1 MKQKL
6 LDQNRAGQATSA
18 SAQAVCDCRR
28 PIKCLLLSLLLCATL
43 PFSLRA
49 QNLNISGT
57 VRDGNN
63 APVVGASVVIKG
75 ATAGA
80 TTDANGGYTISAPPE
95 ATLVFSFLGLST
107 REEAVAG
114 RGRIDVTLADDARAI
129 DEVVVVGYGT
139 MQKRKVTSSVTSISA
154 RDLPAGVGGS
164 SIATALKGKVSGLV
178 MSGTASPNSG
188 NTFQLRGMASINTSR
203 APLVVIDGMP
213 GGDIRTVVQEDI
225 LSIDVLKDASAGA
238 IYGTRAT
245 GGVILITTRQAKS
258 NELKVSYTG
267 ELTLKQAFGQPDML
281 HAADYVATYESAK
294 NNYGY
299 DTDWWSEALNDNP
312 TSNRHVLTIQSGAN
326 NARIYATM
334 MYDDNRGVLQG
345 DARKDYA
352 GRINSDFNIFK
363 GWLDVSS
370 HINYRQA
377 QRYQNKPSIE
387 GIMRANPTQTVYDS
401 NSQTGYNIWTDG
413 DNTEMN
419 EIGEAA
425 LKTDEGLDKWF
436 RPDVTLKLNILPVD
450 GLSYRH
456 TAAYE
461 NRQWERHYYRSMFSR
476 EEIKTGRKG
485 WAELEFSKTELFNTD
500 GYLSYLKTFGN
511 HDVNAVA
518 GYSYYEQNDENF
530 NAKNGNF
537 TNDLVEFWNIGEG
550 SYLKDGKAEMGS
562 AKGITQR
569 LLAYFARASYS
580 YKDTYM
586 ATASIRH
593 EGSSKFAA
601 KNRWGTFWAI
611 SAGWRLSKEAFLKDA
626 GWVNDLK
633 LRLAYGVTGNEGF
646 PSDYAAK
653 MYGSDTR
660 WLLPDG
666 TWAYSYGVTKNIND
680 MLGWEEKHE
689 WNIGIDYSLFN
700 NRFYGKIDLYR
711 RAIEGLI
718 YNVQVP
724 QPPNTESEMYKNIGT
739 MENSGWELEIGGEVV
754 RSKSWKYTTSL
765 NLTHN
770 KTVIGSLWGNQTY
783 YNGDYVSNWVQYAH
797 RIEEG
802 AEVGSF
808 FLYPYAGVNDDGH
821 ILIRNKNGEVVEGDA
836 GTVDDRIYQGSFM
849 PTLIAGWSHD
859 LQWKSWSLNFTLTS
873 WIDYDIYNGV
883 EILYGLKN
891 VAQGNMLY
899 EAINKNGH
907 ITGRPQP
914 CDYFLYDGTFLK
926 IQNLTL
932 GYTLP
937 MRKYTN
943 FVESLK
949 IYLTGNDVYTF
960 TGYSGLS
967 PEVDIT
973 GWDGGI
979 EKASSIYPQT
989 RTFTLG
995 IQLNF

>member
-1 MKQKL
+1 MKRL
-6 LDQNRAGQATSA
+6 L
-18 SAQAVCDCRR
+18 
-28 PIKCLLLSLLLCATL
+28 PLLLLCALL
-43 PFSLRA
+43 PLSLRA
-49 QNLNISGT
+49 QNLNVSGT
-57 VRDGNN
+57 VLGSNGE
-63 APVVGASVVIKG
+63 PVAGASVVVKG
-75 ATAGA
+75 STVGA
-80 TTDANGGYTISAPPE
+80 TTDANGGYAISAPAN
-95 ATLVFSFLGLST
+95 ATLVFSFLGMTT

-114 RGRIDVTLADDARAI
+114 RGRIDVTLSESDQSI
-129 DEVVVVGYGT
+129 DEVVVIGYGT
-139 MQKRKVTSSVTSISA
+139 MQRRQVTSSITSISA

-178 MSGTASPNSG
+178 MSGTTSPNSD

-203 APLVVIDGMP
+203 APLIVIDGMP

-225 LSIDVLKDASAGA
+225 QSIEVLKDASAGA

-245 GGVILITTRQAKS
+245 GGVILITTKQAKS
-258 NELKVSYTG
+258 NELKMSYTG
-267 ELTLKQAFGQPDML
+267 ELTFKQAFGQPDML
-281 HAADYVATYESAK
+281 NATDYVATYGGAK

-312 TSNRHVLTIQSGAN
+312 TSSRHTLTVQGGADK
-326 NARIYATM
+326 ARIYATM
-334 MYDDNRGVLQG
+334 MYDDNRGILQG
-345 DARKDYA
+345 DTRKDYG
-352 GRINSDFNIFK
+352 GRINTDFK
-363 GWLDVSS
+363 LLQGWLDINS
-370 HINYRQA
+370 HISYRQA

-387 GIMRANPTQTVYDS
+387 GIMRANPTQAVYDP

-450 GLSYRH
+450 GLSYRQ

-461 NRQWERHYYRSMFSR
+461 NRQWEKHFYRSMFSR
-476 EEIKTGRKG
+476 EEIRAGRKG
-485 WAELEFSKTELFNTD
+485 WAELEFSKTELMNID
-500 GYLSYLKTFGN
+500 GYFSYVKSFGD
-511 HDVNAVA
+511 HDINATA
-518 GYSYYEQNDENF
+518 GYSYYENNSENF
-530 NAKNGNF
+530 SVKNGNF
-537 TNDLVEFWNIGEG
+537 TNDLVKFWKIGEG
-550 SYLKDGKAEMGS
+550 SRLKEGLAEMGS
-562 AKGITQR
+562 SKGITQR
-569 LLAYFARASYS
+569 LLAYFARANYS

-586 ATASIRH
+586 ATASIRR

-601 KNRWGTFWAI
+601 NNRWGTFWAI
-611 SAGWRLSKEAFLKDA
+611 SAGWRLSKEAFLKDV
-626 GWVNDLK
+626 GWIDDLK
-633 LRLAYGVTGNEGF
+633 LRVAYGVTGNEGF
-646 PSDYAAK
+646 AADYAAK

-680 MLGWEEKHE
+680 VLGWEEKHE
-689 WNIGIDYSLFN
+689 WNIGVDYSLLN
-700 NRFYGKIDLYR
+700 NRLYGKFDLYR

-754 RSKSWKYTTSL
+754 RSKSWSYSTSL

-770 KTVIGSLWGNQTY
+770 STVIGSLWGNQTY
-783 YNGDYVSNWVQYAH
+783 INGDYVNNWVEYAH

-802 AEVGSF
+802 TKVGSYF
-808 FLYPYAGVNDDGH
+808 IYPYAGVSDDGH
-821 ILIRNKNGEVVEGDA
+821 ILIRNKDGEIIKGDD
-836 GTVDDRIYQGSFM
+836 GRVDDRVYQGNFM
-849 PTLIAGWSHD
+849 PSLIAGWTHNV
-859 LQWKSWSLNFTLTS
+859 QWKNWSLSLTLTS
-873 WIDYDIYNGV
+873 WIDYDVYNGV

-899 EAINKNGH
+899 DAINKNGH

-926 IQNLTL
+926 LQNFTL

-943 FVESLK
+943 LIENIK
-949 IYLTGNDVYTF
+949 IYVTGNDVYTF
-960 TGYSGLS
+960 TKYPGLN
-967 PEVDIT
+967 PEVDVT
-973 GWDGGI
+973 GWDAGI
-979 EKASSIYPQT
+979 EKGSNIYPQT
-989 RTFTLG
+989 RTFTFGL
-995 IQLNF
+995 QLNF